1 MINKEKSG
9 RKLTTLKRK
18 WLRMCKTSEKRMNQ
32 KCKAKW
38 KANPA
43 E

>member
-1 MINKEKSG
+1 VKINNSKEEE
-9 RKLTTLKRK
+9 TQD
-18 WLRMCKTSEKRMNQ
+18 MENPEKRMKQ

-43 E
+43 D